1 MPQRQLNIRIDAA
14 TFATLEAAAFVEG
27 LSLPDVIRPELEVLA
42 EQLADDQAVQ
52 TALRA
57 REERQA
63 SRAGK
68 LTPLRAR
75 LAGKGER

>member
-1 MPQRQLNIRIDAA
+1 MPQRQLNIRLDEA

-27 LSLPDVIRPELEVLA
+27 LSLPDVIRPELETLA
-42 EQLADDQAVQ
+42 VQLADDQAVR

-57 REERQA
+57 REERLA
-63 SRAGK
+63 SRTGK

-75 LAGKGER
+75 LAGKEES